1 MTKKVLRADI
11 SIYLDSDKELN
22 AILLKKVLNEEIVE
36 FCKSVLK
43 ELNNRTFQ
51 VRSIIEWEKYTGGQ

>member
-1 MTKKVLRADI
+1 
-11 SIYLDSDKELN
+11 LDSDKELN
-22 AILLKKVLNEEIVE
+22 AILLKKVLHEEIVD